1 MFCKNCGREI
11 DQKTLE
17 KLMRPS
23 GEPAVCP
30 ECGQAVDTAE
40 FCGGFWGLVASGQA
54 LQGGSGEKTETEAG
68 PDAGRKGR
76 KPGSPVRKTDRGGA

>member
-1 MFCKNCGREI
+1 MLSNDQIHVMI

-68 PDAGRKGR
+68 PDAGRKNQHGLR
-76 KPGSPVRKTDRGGA
+76 PFASAKA